1 MIIQLTFDYRV
12 NSIEAVQKA
21 LYRVMNNVDFEIRIN
36 GLNIDVTI
44 TTLDSS
50 VNLQLLATELK
61 RHVNDYSLREKI
73 SVETADL
80 RNLILATA
88 FSRIIEQNDQDDQP
102 IQ

>member
-1 MIIQLTFDYRV
+1 MIIQLTFDNRV

-21 LYRVMNNVDFEIRIN
+21 LYRVMNNVDFDLRIN
-36 GLNIDVTI
+36 GLNIEVTI

-50 VNLQLLATELK
+50 VDLHLLATEMK

-80 RNLILATA
+80 RNLILAAA

-102 IQ
+102 I

>member
-50 VNLQLLATELK
+50 VDLQLLATELK